1 MNKMHTL
8 ARIILSAIGIFFAIR
23 LLSQLP
29 YAIFMFYSK
38 PSWETAASSLLSLLL
53 TAGLIALLLYFFFYK
68 NECLAKKIVG
78 SEQLPEPC
86 PPNSLGRRADSQ
98 IQWLPVAL
106 RLICVAGGIYFLSTV
121 LWQTTYVISQLAAF
135 KSYAYTNYKVIY
147 TYSPFNYQSLLPW
160 IIMLICGVYL
170 LCGAP
175 HFVRW
180 QVKKTLQLCKQQ
192 PEIKENQ

>member
-1 MNKMHTL
+1 MNKMHAL
-8 ARIILSAIGIFFAIR
+8 AKIILSAIGIYFTIR

-68 NECLAKKIVG
+68 SEGLAKKIVG
-78 SEQLPEPC
+78 SEQLPEP
-86 PPNSLGRRADSQ
+86 DSQ

-106 RLICVAGGIYFLSTV
+106 RLICVAGGIYFLNTA
-121 LWQTTYVISQLAAF
+121 LWRTTDVISQLAAF
-135 KSYAYTNYKVIY
+135 KSYTYTNYKV
-147 TYSPFNYQSLLPW
+147 TYAYAPFNYLSLLPW

-170 LCGAP
+170 VCGAP

>member
-1 MNKMHTL
+1 MHTL
-8 ARIILSAIGIFFAIR
+8 ARIILSAIGIYFAIR

-38 PSWETAASSLLSLLL
+38 PSWETTGSLSFSVLFYTGATAVLAYLL
-53 TAGLIALLLYFFFYK
+53 IYK
-68 NECLAKKIVG
+68 RENLAKKIVG
-78 SEQLPEPC
+78 SEQLPEP
-86 PPNSLGRRADSQ
+86 DSQ

-106 RLICVAGGIYFLSTV
+106 RLICIAGGIDFLSTV
-121 LWQTTYVISQLAAF
+121 LWQTTNVISQLAFFRSHASANY
-135 KSYAYTNYKVIY
+135 KAIHSYA
-147 TYSPFNYQSLLPW
+147 PFGFGDVLPW
-160 IIMLICGVYL
+160 IIMLICGAYL

-192 PEIKENQ
+192 PEIKVNQ

>member
-8 ARIILSAIGIFFAIR
+8 AKIILSAIGIFFTIR

-29 YAIFMFYSK
+29 LAIFWFYSK

-68 NECLAKKIVG
+68 SESLAKKIVG
-78 SEQLPEPC
+78 SEQLPDP
-86 PPNSLGRRADSQ
+86 DSQ

-106 RLICVAGGIYFLSTV
+106 RLICIAGGIYFLYTV
-121 LWQTTYVISQLAAF
+121 LWHTTYIIGQFAAF
-135 KSYAYTNYKVIY
+135 KAQENARTILAYP
-147 TYSPFNYQSLLPW
+147 PFNYQSLLPW
-160 IIMLICGVYL
+160 VIMLICGVYL

-180 QVKKTLQLCKQQ
+180 QVRKTLQQCKGLD
-192 PEIKENQ
+192 KSDNSSR